1 VTILSWSFRDDFE
14 LPVARAIVSGYRSVR
29 TLDLEESAAF
39 FDEAVLACL
48 RFTVTRITDDAIRV
62 GKRWQR
68 FVQRRLAL
76 EAMGPDGVREA
87 FGL

>member
-1 VTILSWSFRDDFE
+1 VRE
-14 LPVARAIVSGYRSVR
+14 LGEDER
-29 TLDLEESAAF
+29 AAF

-68 FVQRRLAL
+68 FVQRREAL
-76 EAMGPDGVREA
+76 EIMGPSGVREA